1 MNHRRLFRTA
11 TFLVTLALIA
21 VTASAQEQ
29 KSPLS
34 PPNVEILGTQLLKFR
49 STIIGQ
55 DYDLMINLP
64 RNYRDTTRAFPV
76 LYLLDAQWD
85 FPLVN
90 AVFGEQ
96 YYDGFVPE
104 IVTVGIA
111 WGGKN
116 PNYDSLRARDLTP
129 TTVKQVPYSGNAPRF
144 LEFIKKELIPFI
156 ESKYRTVKGDR
167 TLMGSSLGGLFTL
180 YAMFH
185 ETALFG
191 RYVLT
196 SPSLQWDNEIASS
209 YEKNYATKNSQLPV
223 RLFMAMGGLE
233 PGVAGF
239 QKFVD
244 QLKARNYKGL
254 DLQTRI
260 VEGIGHSA
268 SKAEG
273 YSRGLQAVFARPSLT
288 IDPAILQSYVGTY
301 QVSPEMT
308 VQMVKENDRLAL
320 LAPDGTKL
328 ALSAETERD
337 FYVKGMYLF
346 LRFQKSDAGK
356 VTGCQVEQFQ
366 GGAFVK
372 KLE

>member
-1 MNHRRLFRTA
+1 M
-11 TFLVTLALIA
+11 TLALIVVA
-21 VTASAQEQ
+21 GSAQEQ
-29 KSPLS
+29 RPASR
-34 PPNVEILGTQLLKFR
+34 PPNVEIPGTHLLKIR
-49 STIIGQ
+49 SAIVGQ

-96 YYDGFVPE
+96 YYDGFIPE

-116 PNYDSLRARDLTP
+116 PNYDSLRMRDLTP
-129 TTVKQVPYSGNAPRF
+129 TTTKQAPQSGKAPRF
-144 LEFIKKELIPFI
+144 LEFIKNELIPFV
-156 ESKYRTVKGDR
+156 ESRYRTVRDDR

-180 YAMFH
+180 YALFH
-185 ETALFG
+185 ETGLFS

-196 SPSLQWDNEIASS
+196 SPSLQWDNEIVSS
-209 YEKNYATKNSQLPV
+209 YEKNYAAKNSQLPV
-223 RLFMAMGGLE
+223 RLFMAMGELE
-233 PGVAGF
+233 PGVTGF

-244 QLKARNYKGL
+244 QIKGRNYKDL
-254 DLQTRI
+254 DLHSRLLDGT
-260 VEGIGHSA
+260 GHSA

-273 YSRGLQAVFARPSLT
+273 YSRGLQAVFARPSLK
-288 IDPAILQSYVGTY
+288 IDPAILQSYVGKYEVT
-301 QVSPEMT
+301 PEIS
-308 VQMVKENDRLAL
+308 VQILRENDRLAL
-320 LAPDGTKL
+320 LGPEGMKFTL
-328 ALSAETERD
+328 YAETERD
-337 FYVKGMYLF
+337 FYVKGIYLF
-346 LRFQKSDAGK
+346 LKFQRSDAGK

-372 KLE
+372 KVE

>member
-1 MNHRRLFRTA
+1 M
-11 TFLVTLALIA
+11 TLALIV
-21 VTASAQEQ
+21 VTGSAQEQ
-29 KSPLS
+29 KPASR
-34 PPNVEILGTQLLKFR
+34 PPNVEIPGTHLLKIR
-49 STIIGQ
+49 SAIVGQ

-116 PNYDSLRARDLTP
+116 PNYDSLRVRDLTP
-129 TTVKQVPYSGNAPRF
+129 TTIKQAPQSGKAPRF
-144 LEFIKKELIPFI
+144 LEFIKKELIPFV
-156 ESKYRTVKGDR
+156 ESRYRTVRDDR

-180 YAMFH
+180 YALFH
-185 ETALFG
+185 ETGLFS

-209 YEKNYATKNSQLPV
+209 YEKSYAAKSSQLPV
-223 RLFMAMGGLE
+223 RLFMAMGELE
-233 PGVAGF
+233 PGVTGF

-244 QLKARNYKGL
+244 QIKGRNYKDL
-254 DLQTRI
+254 DLQSRLL
-260 VEGIGHSA
+260 EGTGHSA

-273 YSRGLQAVFARPSLT
+273 YSRGLQAVFTRPSLK
-288 IDPAILQSYVGTY
+288 IDPAILQSYVGKY
-301 QVSPEMT
+301 QVTPEIS
-308 VQMVKENDRLAL
+308 VQILKENDRLAL
-320 LAPDGTKL
+320 LGPEGMKFTL
-328 ALSAETERD
+328 YAETERD
-337 FYVKGMYLF
+337 FYVKGIYLF

-372 KLE
+372 KVE